1 NVNTFRQ
8 NLQIQYVTGLIA
20 VIGSDDHDRIAKSAA
35 LYNLQNIREMM
46 ASKRNANTESM
57 AHAAHVI
64 LAIDKALD
72 V

>member
-1 NVNTFRQ
+1 M
-8 NLQIQYVTGLIA
+8 
-20 VIGSDDHDRIAKSAA
+20 
-35 LYNLQNIREMM
+35 E
-46 ASKRNANTESM
+46 SKRNANTESM